1 MHITPHDGQLPI
13 ASLATRYICKI
24 TSNFTIMVILKV
36 LVYSSCLF
44 ILCSLIYTDGK
55 MSIRPFHHITPGKVP
70 PTPPTSPLVALSPQ
84 PLEAMS
90 YDEESI
96 PTTNV
101 DQERQD
107 DDLGRGCGRRFGRK
121 HGRRQHERVSASPI
135 EPMVGHHER
144 PIRKRKTPLCGTY

>member
-13 ASLATRYICKI
+13 APLATRYICKI

-36 LVYSSCLF
+36 LFYSSCLF
-44 ILCSLIYTDGK
+44 VLCSLIYIDGK
-55 MSIRPFHHITPGKVP
+55 MTIRPPRHITPGKVA
-70 PTPPTSPLVALSPQ
+70 PTPPTSSLVALSPQ
-84 PLEAMS
+84 PLEAIS

-107 DDLGRGCGRRFGRK
+107 DDLGRGRGRRFGRK
-121 HGRRQHERVSASPI
+121 HGSREHERVSVSPI
-135 EPMVGHHER
+135 EPMVGHHGR
-144 PIRKRKTPLCGTY
+144 PIRKRKDLLCSTY